1 MIASDRFVSLE
12 EVGDS
17 TRCWWMYRLL
27 LVSLFSKLRMLEF
40 YYDCIDRFVDRKDF
54 QYIKIARIWRALLL
68 WRAYSNQEEWRGG
81 FGKSIG
87 CGSLYVPASLTTQSS
102 SIACWVGGF
111 RTRVAVVIKSRNTT
125 ITGWDNLLLCHE
137 TGPWALCFYN
147 PFRYYLKVLVSQH
160 VLESRS
166 QILGLHCTFGWLPKQ
181 TSLPFF
187 DYIRNATR
195 WPGTSLLGHWCSW
208 NNMGNIV
215 GMSRWASRDRDFYT
229 PIRPQ
234 MYYDEHAE
242 VMSVKVVMKMCFPQN
257 LVVVARDL
265 PNQ

>member
-1 MIASDRFVSLE
+1 M
-12 EVGDS
+12 
-17 TRCWWMYRLL
+17 
-27 LVSLFSKLRMLEF
+27 
-40 YYDCIDRFVDRKDF
+40 
-54 QYIKIARIWRALLL
+54 
-68 WRAYSNQEEWRGG
+68 
-81 FGKSIG
+81 
-87 CGSLYVPASLTTQSS
+87 
-102 SIACWVGGF
+102 
-111 RTRVAVVIKSRNTT
+111 
-125 ITGWDNLLLCHE
+125 
-137 TGPWALCFYN
+137 CFYN

-166 QILGLHCTFGWLPKQ
+166 QILGLQCTFGWMPKQ

-257 LVVVARDL
+257 LVVVARNL
-265 PNQ
+265 PNHKTNILCVSFLTASHHCMRIVELLQRGHAHIFRQKLHPTLHFCTFNLVILFS